1 MTFPDRADIP
11 GFSRYFAT
19 SDGDVVSRNYNHT
32 GMERK
37 LSGKTTK
44 DGYTELLLRDDN
56 GKRKYIRKHILIAR
70 AYIPN
75 PYNKPQV
82 NHKDGD
88 KLNCR
93 PDNLEWATQCENI
106 QHAYDIGLCS
116 RIRPI
121 SCITPTGEY
130 KEFPSIA
137 SAGRELHLIQQD
149 IYQVCKGKMH
159 SYKGYKFSYID

>member
-1 MTFPDRADIP
+1 MNFPDKADIP

-32 GMERK
+32 GMEMK

-44 DGYTELLLRDDN
+44 DGYIELLLRDDN
-56 GKRKYIRKHILIAR
+56 GKRKYVRKHILIAR

-88 KLNCR
+88 KFNCR
-93 PDNLEWATQCENI
+93 PDNLEWVTQSENI
-106 QHAYDIGLCS
+106 QHGYNNNLYS
-116 RIRPI
+116 RKRPI
-121 SCITPTGEY
+121 LCITPTGEH
-130 KEFPSIA
+130 KEFQSIA
-137 SAGRELHLIQQD
+137 VAGRELKLIQQD

>member
-1 MTFPDRADIP
+1 MNFPDKADIP

-44 DGYTELLLRDDN
+44 DGYIELLLRDDN
-56 GKRKYIRKHILIAR
+56 GKRKYVRKHILIAR

-75 PYNKPQV
+75 PDNKPQV
-82 NHKDGD
+82 NHKDGN
-88 KLNCR
+88 KFNCK
-93 PDNLEWATQCENI
+93 PDNLEWATQSENI
-106 QHAYDIGLCS
+106 QHGYENNLYS
-116 RIRPI
+116 RKRPI

-130 KEFPSIA
+130 KEFQSIA
-137 SAGRELHLIQQD
+137 GAGRELGLHPQD
-149 IYQVCKGKMH
+149 IYQVCKRKMH
-159 SYKGYKFSYID
+159 SYKGYVFDYID